1 MITLYGTN
9 DIYLFSKHS
18 IFLIVY
24 LCTHGK
30 KSVAQMRVDISVVV
44 VVIAVFIIL
53 GLALGNLA
61 VAAISIPL
69 MALFF
74 KIVTYVAGEGLLY
87 FVFKNFGL
95 VQIFLSI

>member
-1 MITLYGTN
+1 M
-9 DIYLFSKHS
+9 
-18 IFLIVY
+18 
-24 LCTHGK
+24 CTHGK

>member
-1 MITLYGTN
+1 
-9 DIYLFSKHS
+9 
-18 IFLIVY
+18 
-24 LCTHGK
+24 
-30 KSVAQMRVDISVVV
+30 MRVDVSVVVV

>member
-1 MITLYGTN
+1 M
-9 DIYLFSKHS
+9 
-18 IFLIVY
+18 FLIVY